1 MIEIPIDIN
10 LGLFEDAV
18 DKVEMLQDAMGRVDV
33 SKMMEGSEKTR
44 KAIIDFCDE
53 AQKAIDGITPT
64 EKEFSAHA
72 KMASYIKACREEA
85 MKMSDVRL
93 DGVRSY
99 IKGVVEDF
107 RDVGKELAQ
116 IDRQMNE
123 ILSQKGSSAK
133 NDGAFMFL
141 EAKKRAL
148 QTLSAEGK
156 DGVELSLNFKMD
168 GFRPFEQRISEIQA
182 NPVELRI
189 EIPKENITDQ
199 YNEVRDAFGKKSADF
214 FKFLKETD
222 ISSLEKQINDLFD
235 KRSEVASGSDEWKKV
250 MTQIQEKEKLRSSY
264 YSAMDAYNEGYDGFE
279 NFKDIKK
286 PLSSMPK
293 RGVVIDDVPEYV
305 VERETS
311 ILPKDVKAKEPAEA
325 PKKPNETPPSDLLEK
340 VVREVFSIDTKAIER
355 EVERA
360 YNERQKSALTANP
373 QKVRELEA
381 LRATDKHAYDEE
393 VVKRDRAYYAR
404 TEEFKGAVSKE
415 MAVGQIQE
423 ALRLGHTSDEELQH
437 YWDWIQRIK
446 ESHGELPK
454 GIEKTEEE
462 WVKLAN
468 EFRQTERV
476 ETPQIIDA
484 LDPDEIVKGRM
495 AFQPIVK
502 DFDSL
507 IERVRE
513 FNNVK
518 AANIDGNSTT
528 ADINAF
534 LDEKNG
540 LDDDFSLL
548 KEVAAKEGDA
558 FGTEYGRRLLDDLR
572 AELEKSDVIT
582 ESIGEKLSK
591 GEIGDDT
598 ALKNYIKEYEGN
610 LELIRV
616 QKNKTIEDIQDLED
630 YVGNQKKLPI
640 GEIDEEK
647 VKNTE
652 AKIEFLKK
660 KVQELDKAAE
670 SAAGEEGVENAY
682 KRIDAKIEAQQKRV
696 DKINYFALEAAR
708 NLDPTTMK
716 EGEASAAKDSGGFLG
731 KRAAE
736 AMQLQKQIE
745 TRLAN
750 GQTVEESEL
759 RTLEATFHAI
769 HGLFSQ
775 EQFDLDMKE
784 RIANAEREAT
794 SQAKKSGK
802 AIQEA
807 IEEMGGDASK
817 ASSLMKT
824 DMLEYLPK
832 DLKDAA
838 QKITSAV
845 GTVSKETEKPFDSVS
860 GVNAYRD
867 AASDIK
873 EYNGNIAEDA
883 KKRSAVV
890 KVEIDEEK
898 SNLDALMEKYK
909 SLQGEYRKTA
919 AYQGVDPQKL
929 RDQLKDLYAER
940 DNLVNTNDEKG
951 SNNRSINETE
961 KRIADIKKQL
971 EDLGGLRSVESIERE
986 IQETQKAIVSTVGN
1000 VENLCKT
1007 QKALVDV
1014 QTNAEIAQRA
1024 LTYSQKNYAE
1034 QSTAILGLEA
1044 KSTREL
1050 LDKTNKVEE
1059 LAKAYDSANEK
1070 FNSKK
1075 GTPES
1080 KEAAAEVA
1088 TTFNSMSQNAKL
1100 SSIAVD
1106 EAISRQSS
1114 YVKALSDDLSTLEE
1128 KQKKAFVD
1136 GGNVSEYTKKVIETQ
1151 KLLAA
1156 AKKDLEE
1163 LSAKKVEIEST
1174 KNFSTSLMSERSAK
1188 VYASDAVKAYNG
1200 MSRAEQVAGFTN
1212 GNQATARIDKAVE
1225 TQKSAISLLEENVQR
1240 YTAAR
1245 NRMLSSG
1252 DMSGADAMT
1261 AKIDE
1266 TAKHIEA
1273 AKVELEKYED
1283 AKAKMTGTNITT
1295 NFGGMSNDV
1304 SVLELNVRK
1313 LADVM
1318 NKSIDSNTI
1327 GEYAEISDAI
1337 ADASKNIGQ
1346 SVKERSETIGKEL
1359 EEEKN
1364 KLQTLVTEYEA
1375 AKKVL
1380 DEKTVGGN
1388 ADEIVSAQTDFN
1400 DKSAALVQQSE
1411 LVRQLEGEQR
1421 GLAQAQELVTQSQN
1435 AMNAA
1440 QEKYASNVVA
1450 VAEAEST
1457 RYESFVKSGASLDE
1471 MIRKYN
1477 EMKAQLAATPKD
1489 SVGYDELAQKVK
1501 SSYEEIQSSVNAN
1514 VTAFNNAIEAQKK
1527 IVESLGNTIKD
1538 YKEKLDTAILS
1549 GNTELAAQISAQI
1562 TDTERKFTEAQA
1574 KIESLSQRKL
1584 NMTSAIDGTTLSL
1597 QNTKKAVQEVSNDA
1611 DRLYQ
1616 KLHNN
1621 AEGLAQMNN
1630 AAYGLRGT
1638 FQSLVGMAGA
1648 GFVFGSGLQM
1658 VNDIKNTRTQFQM
1671 LEMSFNTLLQSEEK
1685 AGRLMDELV
1694 NTAKV
1699 TPFGLN
1705 EVSDAAKQLMA
1716 YGISADKVNDTIVR
1730 LGDLAAGLGTN
1741 VGSIA
1746 YLYGTTV
1753 SKPKMDTMDYKQFK
1767 GRGIPIDEAIAE
1779 VMGKAVS
1786 EVPSL
1791 ISKGQVT
1798 GEIVDKAVTKL
1809 TTGDGMFAGMMV
1821 NQSKS
1826 IGGQI
1831 SNIEDQISMV
1841 FNDLGKKAEP
1851 MITGFLEFVG
1861 NALEHTK
1868 SIGAAILGVV
1878 GAMKSWQMVSAAS
1891 KAIEEKKAQWTE
1903 NNYKRELENLNKK
1916 IALQEQA
1923 NGNKQK
1929 NATSGLDNDLQEAVE
1944 KGYVKKDDAE
1954 LINKKRK
1961 EWEKLTKAQNDNT
1974 DSLNR
1979 NTQARQDAING
1990 TVSGNVDTQ
1999 DVVNVDTPDIDE
2011 TPENNENASSNESL
2025 AEAIRNRAEAT
2036 RESTE
2041 ATRENTEANSGGESG
2056 AEEKEEEASAI
2067 EEVTSALEDNLE
2079 TLEEEEEQ
2087 TQANTEQ
2094 QQVNNVVTEGSAL
2107 ANEGQAVSAEAAAA
2121 AEGVHTAETEVD
2133 TAATELNSVAQGTN
2147 SASLTGNTN
2156 AENVNTTAT
2165 SGNAAAQTR
2174 NTTAEN
2180 QNTGAVGGNTAAVTT
2195 NSLALKAGSLV
2206 KAAYAKTT
2214 LFLKSAVD
2222 QAKLSLQAMWASM
2235 AANPIGLVI
2244 SAITMAIGL
2253 FTSYKMRMEENTS
2266 AVDEANKK
2274 ADEQRKKL
2282 EEQMATL
2289 RAAPKNTK
2297 LYNDS
2302 LRDLIKSCEDYGVAI
2317 DENKLRSEDEAV
2329 RTAELAKAHDG
2340 LAEAYKREAEA
2351 KIQAATLEEKYEAQK
2366 AEADKFGNS
2375 IQTFFDNNKMKL
2387 GIDEEQAKEMGD
2399 WVSSM
2404 MKQRMGELAGL
2415 DGEEY
2420 AKKFQEMLVETIRNS
2435 GFDDYKEEVAKKV
2448 KFYDTSY
2455 SVDQE
2460 TGQKIE
2466 TRTKD
2471 IVLANTKMAAE
2482 AYNRQ
2487 GEAAAKLAENIQ
2499 KVNDKKAEEAR
2510 ATERANKIKSGS
2522 IEDLIDMYN
2531 QERFAAQEAER
2542 AGNHSAPSKPS
2553 KNVSADRG
2561 SNSSVEENTSAT
2573 EDNTNAKNAN
2583 TEAKNANAEAT
2594 KNANE
2599 ATGNN
2604 TANKDANTESTDAN
2618 TDSKNANAES
2628 NSANSKSLDDNIA
2641 SLNEQQFAQEESEKM
2656 QTQLA
2661 EAISQLTTGLD
2672 EQTAALVEEQIQ
2684 TALATGNS
2692 KALQAELWN
2701 LLVASNGASG
2711 GLVNAGIS
2719 ADSLGASASGA
2730 KANTDSLGNSLSN
2743 VEGTYNI
2750 GFQEQG
2756 FSEVASAI
2764 THLIKL
2770 LNEISD
2776 KKINLPKFEGI
2787 SGVFSSTQKF
2797 FKKTVTRSKGVNN
2810 GGNNGGKGGGKSS
2823 DSQDIKNLEADV
2835 LKEAQATYEAELRK
2849 SNMFKSG
2856 EAYGSE
2862 AAKSQLKKNLQEQM
2876 AKLNPYN
2883 KEHQRQY
2890 AKMQALIQDLDGHSF
2905 KSGKGGSGGKKSG
2918 RGGKSGGRGASEAQ
2932 KLAEQRNR
2940 ESVENEKKSWDA
2952 LMQYVKDTREEEDKR
2967 LQLREMEIELME
2979 EGYEKTLAQLK
2990 LEQERKVLD
2999 VERNR
3004 MDEKYAII
3012 EKARAEFNEEENRKA
3027 SKAGK
3032 GKYTKKV
3039 FDESKLGEEFKTDIR
3054 EIDQYFDKELKLTLK
3069 LNTKEAK
3076 EQFKEYLEDTYSD
3089 QIDYY
3094 EKFGSYTEKMQAL
3107 QMQKAI
3113 ELAKPDLNEWQIKS
3127 IEKNFETNAKELAK
3141 EAYEEF
3147 SGLSQMLDNLSHYNV
3162 QALDKMSSSLE
3173 DILNNNEDWTADG
3186 IQRYK
3191 ELHEALMNI
3200 YEARADLDPIGSWKN
3215 AKKKLDDAKQD
3226 LEDFK
3231 KELQSVGEQVK
3242 MEKEEQLNI
3251 DMMTDEQLANS
3262 MKLITERANLSNDDA
3277 LKAKTAEDVEDMLAE
3292 QRMRQIEKEFKDY
3305 IELAKSFGAEID
3317 IPIDFNFRNTQAV
3330 QDKIQELT
3338 NTDLETG
3345 RLIDP
3350 NIVKVL
3356 TNDEKKLLELL
3367 KQVYEI
3373 PEYNDKLV
3381 ASTFTETEQTLWDA
3395 YQNAKTGA
3403 EQMEVLSRTCLDG
3416 NGNVVKFGDQLKKLG
3431 ILENNVAKAEN
3442 GMATANTKLSEK
3454 WQKFSATLRK
3464 GISIIGDVGAQLAD
3478 LGKNRIGMV
3487 VSAIGDL
3494 GQSVLDGIDSIQ
3506 DVVFSSENAIKGS
3519 MAASIKAMSAME
3531 KASFILT
3538 IISVAFQV
3546 ASKIFNLV
3554 KDMHNDALQKDID
3567 ELNRKIED
3575 LQETYT
3581 DLETAVGKAFSK
3593 EQSNLI
3599 LQQSRNIEAQN
3610 KLIRQ
3615 QIEDEKQMKGESEE
3629 ERLDKIRGYEKTIRD
3644 NERQLKE
3651 LKESAKDA
3659 IWGTDIQSA
3668 IQSFADAYT
3677 TAITDGQ
3684 SFTRSAK
3691 ELAVNMLRTMITTA
3705 MNTDISRFMG
3715 IMRDKM
3721 NAFMGDGMVTAEEQA
3736 DLENAFAA
3744 QAEQMHEKW
3753 QWADGILK
3761 GKTLT
3766 EGASSGGFEAM
3777 SQDSADELNGR
3788 FAALQM
3794 SGETIGQ
3801 YSILNNEGLTLLNAT
3816 AAQIA
3821 SAMDSTNPNGS
3832 FTRLLEIQA
3841 NALVELQGINTH
3853 TADTVY
3859 AVQRMETSL
3868 EQLNTRLRNL

>member
-10 LGLFEDAV
+10 LGLFEEAKDR
-18 DKVEMLQDAMGRVDV
+18 VEMLQDAMNRVDI
-33 SKMMEGSEKTR
+33 SKMMEGSDKTR
-44 KAIIDFCDE
+44 KAILDFCNE
-53 AQKAIDGITPT
+53 AQNALNEITPT
-64 EKEFSAHA
+64 EKEYGAYS
-72 KMASYIKACREEA
+72 KMASYIKSCREEA
-85 MKMSDVRL
+85 MKMSDISL

-99 IKGVVEDF
+99 IKGVVDDF
-107 RDVGKELAQ
+107 RDVGKEIAQ
-116 IDRQMNE
+116 IDRQMDD
-123 ILSQKGSSAK
+123 ILSKKGSSAK
-133 NDGAFMFL
+133 NDSVFQFL
-141 EAKKRAL
+141 DAKRRAL
-148 QTLSAEGK
+148 KTLDSEGVE
-156 DGVELSLNFKMD
+156 GVELSLGFKME
-168 GFRPFEQRISEIQA
+168 GFKPFEQRISEIQA
-182 NPVELRI
+182 NPIELRI

-199 YNEVRDAFGKKSADF
+199 YNEIRDTFGKKSADF

-222 ISSLEKQINDLFD
+222 ISSLENQINDLFD
-235 KRSEVASGSDEWKKV
+235 KRSGLDRESDEWKKV
-250 MTQIQEKEKLRSSY
+250 MSQIQEAEKARSSY
-264 YSAMDAYNEGYDGFE
+264 YSAMDAYNEGFDGSE
-279 NFKDIKK
+279 SFKDLKK
-286 PLSSMPK
+286 SLSSMPK
-293 RGVVIDDVPEYV
+293 RGVIIDDTPEIV
-305 VERETS
+305 IERET
-311 ILPKDVKAKEPAEA
+311 PNFTEKKVKAKEPSET
-325 PKKPNETPPSDLLEK
+325 PKKSGDVPPSDLLEK

-495 AFQPIVK
+495 AFQPIIK

-1245 NRMLSSG
+1245 NKMLSSG
-1252 DMSGADAMT
+1252 DMSGADAMA

-1411 LVRQLEGEQR
+1411 LVRQLEGEQI

-1685 AGRLMDELV
+1685 AGKLMDELV

-1705 EVSDAAKQLMA
+1705 EVADAAKQLMA

-1753 SKPKMDTMDYKQFK
+1753 SKPKMDTMDFKQFK
-1767 GRGIPIDEAIAE
+1767 GCGIPIDKAIAE

-1786 EVPSL
+1786 EVPAL
-1791 ISKGQVT
+1791 ITKGQVT
-1798 GEIVDKAVTKL
+1798 GEIVDKAVSKL
-1809 TTGDGMFAGMMV
+1809 TKDGGMFEGMMV

-1831 SNIEDQISMV
+1831 SNIEDQISML
-1841 FNDLGKKAEP
+1841 FNDLGKSAEP
-1851 MITGFLEFVG
+1851 AITGFLDLVSS
-1861 NALEHTK
+1861 ALDHVK
-1868 SIGAAILGVV
+1868 SIGTGVLGVV
-1878 GAMKSWQMVSAAS
+1878 GAMKVWQMSSAAIQ
-1891 KAIEEKKAQWTE
+1891 AIEEKQAAWTE
-1903 NNYKRELENLNKK
+1903 RNYQKEFEELGKK
-1916 IALQEQA
+1916 IKLKKEASGEAL
-1923 NGNKQK
+1923 K
-1929 NATSGLDNDLQEAVE
+1929 NSTSGLDNDLQDAVM

-1954 LINKKRK
+1954 LIQQRRR
-1961 EWEKLTKAQNDNT
+1961 ELEDLTKSQDKNTESLDKNAEARHNAFSAKPTEGVVDNVVE
-1974 DSLNR
+1974 N
-1979 NTQARQDAING
+1979 I
-1990 TVSGNVDTQ
+1990 DTQ
-1999 DVVNVDTPDIDE
+1999 DVSTEPSSD
-2011 TPENNENASSNESL
+2011 ENADGNHNL
-2025 AEAIRNRAEAT
+2025 AEAIRDRADAL

-2041 ATRENTEANSGGESG
+2041 ATNENNEAMSSGESG

-2067 EEVTSALEDNLE
+2067 DNVKESLEENIE
-2079 TLEEEEEQ
+2079 TLDEQ
-2087 TQANTEQ
+2087 GEAIAENTLQ
-2094 QQVNNVVTEGSAL
+2094 QGENAIQKEAGAIADETKAL
-2107 ANEGQAVSAEAAAA
+2107 A
-2121 AEGVHTAETEVD
+2121 AEGEAVAETASTVGLEENTIAEGVN
-2133 TAATELNSVAQGTN
+2133 ASETELNAA
-2147 SASLTGNTN
+2147 ASQASTTATGLNTAGKNTN
-2156 AENVNTTAT
+2156 TAAETRNTIEEGKNTLAQTQNTTA
-2165 SGNAAAQTR
+2165 QI
-2174 NTTAEN
+2174 
-2180 QNTGAVGGNTAAVTT
+2180 GNTAATT
-2195 NSLALKAGSLV
+2195 GNSIAMKLWAATSGFAAKAGLFF
-2206 KAAYAKTT
+2206 KA
-2214 LFLKSAVD
+2214 AVD
-2222 QAKLSLQAMWASM
+2222 QIKLSWQAFTVSLMS
-2235 AANPIGLVI
+2235 NPIGMILTGL
-2244 SAITMAIGL
+2244 TMAVGV
-2253 FTSYKMRMEENTS
+2253 FMSVKSAMDESTS
-2266 AVDEANKK
+2266 ATDEANKK
-2274 ADEQRKKL
+2274 AEEQNKKL
-2282 EEQMATL
+2282 EEQIAIL
-2289 RAAPKNTK
+2289 RSAPKNTK

-2340 LAEAYKREAEA
+2340 LAEAYMREAEA

-2375 IQTFFDNNKMKL
+2375 IQTFFDDNKAKL

-2404 MKQRMGELAGL
+2404 MKLRMGELAGL

-2448 KFYDTSY
+2448 KLDDTSY
-2455 SVDQE
+2455 FVDQE

-2471 IVLANTKMAAE
+2471 IVLSNTQKAAD

-2487 GEAAAKLAENIQ
+2487 SEAAAKLAENIQ
-2499 KVNDKKAEEAR
+2499 KINDKKAEEAR

-2542 AGNHSAPSKPS
+2542 AGNHSAPSRPS
-2553 KNVSADRG
+2553 KNASADRG

-2573 EDNTNAKNAN
+2573 E
-2583 TEAKNANAEAT
+2583 
-2594 KNANE
+2594 
-2599 ATGNN
+2599 
-2604 TANKDANTESTDAN
+2604 
-2618 TDSKNANAES
+2618 
-2628 NSANSKSLDDNIA
+2628 
-2641 SLNEQQFAQEESEKM
+2641 EEHFIE
-2656 QTQLA
+2656 
-2661 EAISQLTTGLD
+2661 
-2672 EQTAALVEEQIQ
+2672 
-2684 TALATGNS
+2684 
-2692 KALQAELWN
+2692 
-2701 LLVASNGASG
+2701 
-2711 GLVNAGIS
+2711 
-2719 ADSLGASASGA
+2719 
-2730 KANTDSLGNSLSN
+2730 
-2743 VEGTYNI
+2743 
-2750 GFQEQG
+2750 
-2756 FSEVASAI
+2756 I
-2764 THLIKL
+2764 T
-2770 LNEISD
+2770 
-2776 KKINLPKFEGI
+2776 
-2787 SGVFSSTQKF
+2787 
-2797 FKKTVTRSKGVNN
+2797 
-2810 GGNNGGKGGGKSS
+2810 
-2823 DSQDIKNLEADV
+2823 
-2835 LKEAQATYEAELRK
+2835 
-2849 SNMFKSG
+2849 
-2856 EAYGSE
+2856 
-2862 AAKSQLKKNLQEQM
+2862 
-2876 AKLNPYN
+2876 
-2883 KEHQRQY
+2883 
-2890 AKMQALIQDLDGHSF
+2890 
-2905 KSGKGGSGGKKSG
+2905 
-2918 RGGKSGGRGASEAQ
+2918 
-2932 KLAEQRNR
+2932 
-2940 ESVENEKKSWDA
+2940 
-2952 LMQYVKDTREEEDKR
+2952 
-2967 LQLREMEIELME
+2967 
-2979 EGYEKTLAQLK
+2979 
-2990 LEQERKVLD
+2990 
-2999 VERNR
+2999 
-3004 MDEKYAII
+3004 
-3012 EKARAEFNEEENRKA
+3012 
-3027 SKAGK
+3027 
-3032 GKYTKKV
+3032 
-3039 FDESKLGEEFKTDIR
+3039 
-3054 EIDQYFDKELKLTLK
+3054 
-3069 LNTKEAK
+3069 
-3076 EQFKEYLEDTYSD
+3076 
-3089 QIDYY
+3089 
-3094 EKFGSYTEKMQAL
+3094 
-3107 QMQKAI
+3107 
-3113 ELAKPDLNEWQIKS
+3113 
-3127 IEKNFETNAKELAK
+3127 
-3141 EAYEEF
+3141 
-3147 SGLSQMLDNLSHYNV
+3147 
-3162 QALDKMSSSLE
+3162 
-3173 DILNNNEDWTADG
+3173 
-3186 IQRYK
+3186 
-3191 ELHEALMNI
+3191 
-3200 YEARADLDPIGSWKN
+3200 
-3215 AKKKLDDAKQD
+3215 
-3226 LEDFK
+3226 
-3231 KELQSVGEQVK
+3231 
-3242 MEKEEQLNI
+3242 
-3251 DMMTDEQLANS
+3251 
-3262 MKLITERANLSNDDA
+3262 
-3277 LKAKTAEDVEDMLAE
+3277 
-3292 QRMRQIEKEFKDY
+3292 
-3305 IELAKSFGAEID
+3305 
-3317 IPIDFNFRNTQAV
+3317 
-3330 QDKIQELT
+3330 
-3338 NTDLETG
+3338 
-3345 RLIDP
+3345 
-3350 NIVKVL
+3350 
-3356 TNDEKKLLELL
+3356 
-3367 KQVYEI
+3367 
-3373 PEYNDKLV
+3373 
-3381 ASTFTETEQTLWDA
+3381 
-3395 YQNAKTGA
+3395 
-3403 EQMEVLSRTCLDG
+3403 
-3416 NGNVVKFGDQLKKLG
+3416 
-3431 ILENNVAKAEN
+3431 
-3442 GMATANTKLSEK
+3442 
-3454 WQKFSATLRK
+3454 
-3464 GISIIGDVGAQLAD
+3464 
-3478 LGKNRIGMV
+3478 
-3487 VSAIGDL
+3487 
-3494 GQSVLDGIDSIQ
+3494 
-3506 DVVFSSENAIKGS
+3506 
-3519 MAASIKAMSAME
+3519 
-3531 KASFILT
+3531 
-3538 IISVAFQV
+3538 
-3546 ASKIFNLV
+3546 
-3554 KDMHNDALQKDID
+3554 
-3567 ELNRKIED
+3567 
-3575 LQETYT
+3575 
-3581 DLETAVGKAFSK
+3581 
-3593 EQSNLI
+3593 
-3599 LQQSRNIEAQN
+3599 
-3610 KLIRQ
+3610 
-3615 QIEDEKQMKGESEE
+3615 
-3629 ERLDKIRGYEKTIRD
+3629 
-3644 NERQLKE
+3644 
-3651 LKESAKDA
+3651 
-3659 IWGTDIQSA
+3659 
-3668 IQSFADAYT
+3668 
-3677 TAITDGQ
+3677 
-3684 SFTRSAK
+3684 
-3691 ELAVNMLRTMITTA
+3691 
-3705 MNTDISRFMG
+3705 
-3715 IMRDKM
+3715 
-3721 NAFMGDGMVTAEEQA
+3721 
-3736 DLENAFAA
+3736 
-3744 QAEQMHEKW
+3744 
-3753 QWADGILK
+3753 
-3761 GKTLT
+3761 
-3766 EGASSGGFEAM
+3766 
-3777 SQDSADELNGR
+3777 
-3788 FAALQM
+3788 
-3794 SGETIGQ
+3794 
-3801 YSILNNEGLTLLNAT
+3801 
-3816 AAQIA
+3816 
-3821 SAMDSTNPNGS
+3821 
-3832 FTRLLEIQA
+3832 
-3841 NALVELQGINTH
+3841 
-3853 TADTVY
+3853 
-3859 AVQRMETSL
+3859 
-3868 EQLNTRLRNL
+3868 